1 VDFDPVWTFHQ
12 EILSIQIIDSGIK
25 ILLEDFSLYFLPF
38 NHPLMALAHWAIWD
52 ASTLKKKPL
61 IIDSSEEFDNYPV
74 IYMFKSPNLNN
85 LMIMSGS
92 NDNSF
97 HFFKENKQ
105 ITQEFHVF
113 HKKPISYIIV
123 IEKRGFLLCG
133 SKDCRISLWEFNFET
148 LILKA
153 DPWKKAKNVFFG
165 HEGEILMMD
174 YNEQTDLL
182 LSIDKEGLCLLFN
195 LKSRLLMRRIRTG
208 EQQIFMGLI
217 HPYGLLAVFSKEKS
231 FLFK

>member
-1 VDFDPVWTFHQ
+1 
-12 EILSIQIIDSGIK
+12 
-25 ILLEDFSLYFLPF
+25 
-38 NHPLMALAHWAIWD
+38 
-52 ASTLKKKPL
+52 
-61 IIDSSEEFDNYPV
+61 
-74 IYMFKSPNLNN
+74 
-85 LMIMSGS
+85 
-92 NDNSF
+92 
-97 HFFKENKQ
+97 
-105 ITQEFHVF
+105 
-113 HKKPISYIIV
+113 
-123 IEKRGFLLCG
+123 LLCG